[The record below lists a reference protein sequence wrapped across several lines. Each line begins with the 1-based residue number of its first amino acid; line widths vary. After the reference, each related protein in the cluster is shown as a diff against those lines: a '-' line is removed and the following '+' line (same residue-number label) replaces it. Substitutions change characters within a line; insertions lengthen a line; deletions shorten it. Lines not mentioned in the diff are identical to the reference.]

1 MKEDIPIQ
9 EFLEATT
16 TTAAAAA
23 TKKMLF
29 LLIFMRDQSE

>member
-16 TTAAAAA
+16 TTAAAA

>member
-23 TKKMLF
+23 TKKMF

>member
-16 TTAAAAA
+16 TTAAAA
-23 TKKMLF
+23 TKKMLL